1 MKYRVGI
8 DLGGTNIKAGVV
20 DETYWIVGTAHC
32 KTAMPR
38 PAAAILAD
46 MARMARQAVE
56 NAGLTMDDVLCVGV
70 GSPGTANPVSGV
82 VEYSCNLDFEQVP
95 VCSELEKLLSK
106 PVYLENDANAA
117 AFGEALAGA
126 AKGSKSCVCITLGT
140 GVGGGIIID
149 GKIYGGFNFAGAELG
164 HIVIM
169 VDGEP
174 CACGRRGC
182 WESYASATAL
192 VRQTRR
198 AMEAN
203 PDSKMWEIAGSLG
216 NVDGRTAFDGMRAD
230 DPSAKEVVKN
240 YIKYIA
246 CGLVN
251 VINIFQPEVLC
262 IGGGICKEGD
272 ALLRPIEEYI
282 AAERYSKFCVNQ
294 TRLCV
299 ATLGNDAGI
308 IGAAFLDQSGV
319 EERKNEA

>member
-1 MKYRVGI
+1 
-8 DLGGTNIKAGVV
+8 
-20 DETYWIVGTAHC
+20 
-32 KTAMPR
+32 
-38 PAAAILAD
+38 
-46 MARMARQAVE
+46 
-56 NAGLTMDDVLCVGV
+56 
-70 GSPGTANPVSGV
+70 
-82 VEYSCNLDFEQVP
+82 
-95 VCSELEKLLSK
+95 
-106 PVYLENDANAA
+106 
-117 AFGEALAGA
+117 
-126 AKGSKSCVCITLGT
+126 
-140 GVGGGIIID
+140 
-149 GKIYGGFNFAGAELG
+149 
-164 HIVIM
+164 M

-198 AMEAN
+198 AMEEN
-203 PDSKMWEIAGSLG
+203 PDSKMWEIAGSLD

-230 DPSAKEVVKN
+230 DPVAREVVKK
-240 YIKYIA
+240 YIQYIA

-282 AAERYSKFCVNQ
+282 KAERYSKFSLNQ

-308 IGAAFLDQSGV
+308 IGAAFLDRSGV
-319 EERKNEA
+319 KERKLEA